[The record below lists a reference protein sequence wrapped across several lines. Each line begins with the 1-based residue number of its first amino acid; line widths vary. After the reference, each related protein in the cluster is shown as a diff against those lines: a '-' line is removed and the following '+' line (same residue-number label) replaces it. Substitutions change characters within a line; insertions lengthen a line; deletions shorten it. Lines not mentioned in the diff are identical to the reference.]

1 MSRRTEIQVG
11 ATVLASL
18 VILIGSLAW
27 LKSFSLH
34 ASTRIW
40 KVEFPEAGGLSPS
53 DEVLV
58 NGMRKGEVRSMK
70 LEGARVRV
78 ELALDREIT
87 LTHDSQVAIRNVG
100 MMGEK
105 VIAVDLKATGTPY
118 RTDEVI
124 VGNYERG
131 MAEVMSQL
139 SGTVDA
145 VSTIA
150 ERLVPLAEALSR
162 PDGLTGTIG
171 NFNRTSEELRLTVS
185 ENRSALHE
193 VVENFAQASR
203 TTKRLTTDREAELK
217 QTLETFS
224 SAAEKMDAL
233 TGRLDSLRAV
243 IQTVTVRVERGEGTL
258 GKLVNDDQL
267 YADLNTSVQS
277 LKSLIEDIKA
287 NPKKYLKISIF

>member
-27 LKSFSLH
+27 LKDFSLH
-34 ASTRIW
+34 GSQRIW

-70 LEGARVRV
+70 LEKDRVRV
-78 ELALDREIT
+78 ELALDPEIT
-87 LTHDSQVAIRNVG
+87 ITHDSQVAIRNVG

-105 VIAVDLKATGTPY
+105 VIAVDLKATGVPY
-118 RTDEVI
+118 RPEEVI

-185 ENRSALHE
+185 ENRAALRE
-193 VVENFAQASR
+193 VVQNFADASR

-258 GKLVNDDQL
+258 GKLVNDDKL